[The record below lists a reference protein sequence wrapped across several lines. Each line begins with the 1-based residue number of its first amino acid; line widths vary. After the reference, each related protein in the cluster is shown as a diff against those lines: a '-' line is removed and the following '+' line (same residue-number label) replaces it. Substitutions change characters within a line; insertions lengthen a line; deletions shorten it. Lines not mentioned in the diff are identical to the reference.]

1 MLDDLTILNVDQDL
15 FKIFL
20 DLNVQFCIKIFIN
33 VMGKRTCEFGV
44 LPTEYLEWQIL
55 TFIRVSGDFADSSL
69 NFLRV
74 FFRVVAEFIA
84 NYSYDLKAILAW
96 ELLSKI
102 VQNLH
107 LKLASFV
114 SIFDGYVHHEKCLC
128 VASYQFQGTV

>member
-55 TFIRVSGDFADSSL
+55 TFIRVSGDFADSSF

-74 FFRVVAEFIA
+74 FF
-84 NYSYDLKAILAW
+84 SKLDLLHAPTLHD
-96 ELLSKI
+96 
-102 VQNLH
+102 LH
-107 LKLASFV
+107 LHLHLYWALVRDSR
-114 SIFDGYVHHEKCLC
+114 
-128 VASYQFQGTV
+128 